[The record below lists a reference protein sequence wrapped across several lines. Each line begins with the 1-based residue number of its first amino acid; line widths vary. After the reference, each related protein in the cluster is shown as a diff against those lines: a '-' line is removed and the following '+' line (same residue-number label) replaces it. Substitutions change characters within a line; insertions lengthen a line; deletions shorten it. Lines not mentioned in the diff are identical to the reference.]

1 MHLYTSNITMKAK
14 ASIIAGLSSAVLLLA
29 ACGGNQQQGQAGAAA
44 QPPQSFPVFKVEKK
58 NATINTDYPA
68 TLEGQQ
74 NIEIR
79 PKIDGYVDKIY
90 IDEGSV
96 VKKGQLLFTINAP
109 QYAQEVNTASA
120 AISSAEADVN
130 TAQLQVNKT
139 RPLVEKD
146 IISKFE
152 LESAELTLQS
162 RKAALKQAKAT
173 LANAKTNL
181 GYTTVTSPVNGVVGA
196 IPYKL
201 GSLVSSTTAQPLT
214 TVSNIGKIYAYFS
227 LNEKQLL
234 DFSRHYEGSSLDAKL
249 KQLPPVSLILS
260 DGTDYPEKG
269 RVETVNGLIN
279 TATGSSQ
286 FRATF
291 ANPVGLIR
299 SGGSATIRL
308 PQPIKEGILIPQK
321 STYELQGKRFVYV
334 VDNTGKAKATEI
346 KIMDAPSGQYFVVTE
361 GLKGGETVVFDGL
374 ANMQDGMV
382 IKPDTKAGEGAY
394 SDLK

>member
-1 MHLYTSNITMKAK
+1 MKAK
-14 ASIIAGLSSAVLLLA
+14 ASILAGLSSAVLLLA
-29 ACGGNQQQGQAGAAA
+29 ACGGSQQQGQAAAGAA

-58 NATINTDYPA
+58 NATINADYPA
-68 TLEGQQ
+68 TIEGQQ

-79 PKIDGYVDKIY
+79 PKIDGYIEKIF
-90 IDEGSV
+90 IDEGSL

-109 QYAQEVNTASA
+109 QYAQEVNTAAA

-130 TAQLQVNKT
+130 AAQLQVNKT

-201 GSLVSSTTAQPLT
+201 GSLITSTTAQPLT
-214 TVSNIGKIYAYFS
+214 TVSNIGKVYVYFS
-227 LNEKQLL
+227 MNEKDLL
-234 DFSRHYEGSSLDAKL
+234 EFSRHYEGSNLDSKL
-249 KQLPPVSLILS
+249 KNLPPVDLILA
-260 DGTDYPEKG
+260 DGTSYPEKG
-269 RVETVNGLIN
+269 HIETVNGLIN
-279 TATGSSQ
+279 TATGSAQ
-286 FRATF
+286 LRATF
-291 ANPVGLIR
+291 ANPKGLIR
-299 SGGSATIRL
+299 SGGSATVRL
-308 PQPIKEGILIPQK
+308 PQSVKEGILVPQK

-334 VDNTGKAKATEI
+334 VDGAGKAKATEI
-346 KIMDAPSGQYFVVTE
+346 KTMDAPSGQFFVVTD